1 MEYKIKKT
9 SPSQAEVEFQV
20 PTEEW
25 ASYIQKS
32 QTLAEAAQSLMKDK
46 YLEFLRKGEIEPL
59 APAQSQLVKI
69 VPGSPAEFKVLV
81 SILPEIKLAADYC
94 QALQAVER
102 KPVRVAEKEVEE
114 ELEFFR
120 KRQAELTPLARPSA
134 EGDLITFRFS
144 SAQLPSSSPRKD
156 SFILGQGRL
165 IPGFEENLVGLKAGE
180 KKGFTLT
187 YPETGVL
194 ENLRQRSVTFQ
205 VEVDKLEEVKLPA
218 LDDRLAQKVGA
229 ENLAAFREALTK
241 RLQSQKERQADE
253 LFRHQLLEKIGQQA
267 KVEIPAVLLEAE
279 QNRLLSNLKLGVRQE
294 LKISFEQYLKETG
307 KKEKEILADFS
318 SVAEDN
324 VRQFL
329 LLRAVSRKE
338 KIEVKPE
345 EIEKEFTK
353 FFQSL
358 PPEKKGKLDQ
368 EGLRGYIKSSLL
380 AKKVFH
386 KLEEYWRKK

>member
-1 MEYKIKKT
+1 
-9 SPSQAEVEFQV
+9 
-20 PTEEW
+20 
-25 ASYIQKS
+25 
-32 QTLAEAAQSLMKDK
+32 
-46 YLEFLRKGEIEPL
+46 
-59 APAQSQLVKI
+59 
-69 VPGSPAEFKVLV
+69 
-81 SILPEIKLAADYC
+81 
-94 QALQAVER
+94 
-102 KPVRVAEKEVEE
+102 
-114 ELEFFR
+114 
-120 KRQAELTPLARPSA
+120 
-134 EGDLITFRFS
+134 
-144 SAQLPSSSPRKD
+144 
-156 SFILGQGRL
+156 
-165 IPGFEENLVGLKAGE
+165 
-180 KKGFTLT
+180 
-187 YPETGVL
+187 
-194 ENLRQRSVTFQ
+194 
-205 VEVDKLEEVKLPA
+205 
-218 LDDRLAQKVGA
+218 
-229 ENLAAFREALTK
+229 
-241 RLQSQKERQADE
+241 LQSQKERQADE

-267 KVEIPAVLLEAE
+267 KVEIPAVLVEAE